1 MAAPTVPVTIKLSSQ
16 DGIPYPN
23 TVVTAKLDR
32 NDVYQGFVIS
42 DEVSG
47 TTDDLGMVVLHLFPN
62 NPETGLGTT
71 GSIYTFKAFPVGGK
85 AWKVTA
91 QIPNVTACNL
101 EDVIHLDMVDGLS
114 EAEAAAA
121 RAQLYAIQAAQA
133 LPVFSTTPPE
143 NPSANMQWIDANSG
157 RRFTWIVDAD
167 SGQWVETGASI
178 QIGYDTAVQ
187 AAESAADAAQ
197 SADKAVQYM
206 RSYLGSHA
214 TPPTTDS
221 EGNPLLE
228 GAMYWSSTYDRL
240 YTWDGSTWIP
250 IASAAGGGGDD
261 VFYENDTTVTT
272 SYTIS
277 TGKNA
282 MSAGPISINP
292 GVTLTVPT
300 GSTLTI
306 L

>member
-47 TTDDLGMVVLHLFPN
+47 TTDGLGMVVLHLFPN

-71 GSIYTFKAFPVGGK
+71 GSIYTFKAFPVGGR

-250 IASAAGGGGDD
+250 MASAAGGGGDD

-272 SYTIS
+272 SYSIS

>member
-101 EDVIHLDMVDGLS
+101 EDVIHLDVVDGLS

-250 IASAAGGGGDD
+250 MASAAGGGGDD

>member
-221 EGNPLLE
+221 EGNALLD

-250 IASAAGGGGDD
+250 MASAAGGGGDD

-272 SYTIS
+272 SYSIS
-277 TGKNA
+277 AGKNA